1 MAYTVKS
8 KCDQSTQTDEKIS
21 KTKEAFNK
29 FKGWFKKKPKA
40 AAAPVIPYTDESN
53 QVASAGGEG
62 EHANADQMVSQ
73 VAAAIVSQSNQ
84 TDFHDVFVSQSTQ
97 TDVTDVVVSQST
109 RTDVPDVVVS
119 QSTQTDVTDV
129 VVSQSTQ
136 TDVPGVVVSQSTQ
149 TDVTDV
155 VVSQSTQTDVP
166 DDVVVSQSTQ
176 IDLAQIDDELVSLR
190 NQNETLL
197 ELKKESDIMIATI
210 PTLLKTIQ
218 SKIDIILEITSLD
231 CICKLPWDVNELC
244 NDV

>member
-109 RTDVPDVVVS
+109 
-119 QSTQTDVTDV
+119 
-129 VVSQSTQ
+129 
-136 TDVPGVVVSQSTQ
+136 
-149 TDVTDV
+149 
-155 VVSQSTQTDVP
+155 QTDVP